1 MTARPICPLAMAMT
15 RRLRQAARDR
25 AQAAIAGTPGGAMAS
40 RTMTE
45 VPADRAGEAYLST
58 AEGIIAHMREA
69 GLLTPRQCDAAAH
82 LARLWGIG
90 GHRSPWRLTGGDG
103 GRPDDAL
110 EAAEAAL
117 DAAPCGDREVVD
129 LVTDGPPNA
138 GDDTEPVRQRLIARG
153 AQVNGLSVG
162 RDAADWMRESV
173 VSPFGFALA
182 VEDWAGFAAAMRRK
196 LVMELTWSAR

>member
-1 MTARPICPLAMAMT
+1 MTACAAALVLLMDVSGSIGAADWRLQVDGHAEAIRAPAI
-15 RRLRQAARDR
+15 LRQ
-25 AQAAIAGTPGGAMAS
+25 
-40 RTMTE
+40 
-45 VPADRAGEAYLST
+45 V
-58 AEGIIAHMREA
+58 EA
-69 GLLTPRQCDAAAH
+69 GGLAVTAVQFDHNARVVLPWRVLRTAQDAQDAAEAI
-82 LARLWGIG
+82 RGME
-90 GHRSPWRLTGGDG
+90 RTGAGMTATSA
-103 GRPDDAL
+103 AL

-173 VSPFGFALA
+173 VSPFWFALA

>member
-1 MTARPICPLAMAMT
+1 MTACAVAL
-15 RRLRQAARDR
+15 
-25 AQAAIAGTPGGAMAS
+25 
-40 RTMTE
+40 
-45 VPADRAGEAYLST
+45 V
-58 AEGIIAHMREA
+58 
-69 GLLTPRQCDAAAH
+69 LLLDVSGSIDAAAWRLQVEGH
-82 LARLWGIG
+82 AEALTAPAVVRQVEREGVAVALVQFDHGARLAL
-90 GHRSPWRLTGGDG
+90 PWRVLRAAQDAQDAAEAIRGMERTGAGMTATSA
-103 GRPDDAL
+103 AL